1 MNELIV
7 LLNFEFK
14 RLIKSLA
21 IIISLVI
28 FIFVV
33 PIMVIYL
40 NSLDEVQGN
49 WYAALQIQ
57 MIFLI
62 ILIPSVVSYV
72 WKGYLHT
79 FERNVIL
86 LKLNKKP
93 MYILAKMMAIILLIY
108 IVILIFYIVLFG
120 YFKGMI
126 SITLMFITLFQVMST
141 VLYCVAFNFLI
152 AFFLKRTIYLHII
165 TILYLLLSIQFINS
179 PFLSIWFNPDLLE
192 TQLVNLVFN
201 LKRIVFL
208 CLGVF
213 FIVFSVYLFDRRMK
227 EI

>member
-93 MYILAKMMAIILLIY
+93 MYILAKMMATILLIY

-152 AFFLKRTIYLHII
+152 AFFLKRTIYLHIL